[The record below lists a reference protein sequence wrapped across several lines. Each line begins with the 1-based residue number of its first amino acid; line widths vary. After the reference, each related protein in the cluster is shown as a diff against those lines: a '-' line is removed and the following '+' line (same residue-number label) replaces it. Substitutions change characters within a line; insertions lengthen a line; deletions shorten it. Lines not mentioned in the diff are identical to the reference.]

1 MKLNKQINKMSIE
14 KILTVKGKSPFI
26 NANSFK
32 KNISLK
38 KDSLNIELDDNFYEN
53 LFLEEMD
60 FQLNPN
66 KDKITN
72 IIRQQCRAVEYFS
85 SIEDN
90 KKVSQYKT
98 LIDLFLNN
106 PIVINLLDNK
116 DNNNNN
122 SMKKILISNK
132 NKVMNK
138 LIAQDNIRLKY
149 ENNDIIIQQE
159 EKDKLYNLINKNENM
174 IKNKPSIDLINE
186 EIKNQ
191 KNKFKKNFLIKKH
204 SIFKKEKN
212 INENKLIQSI
222 QNAFINEKKDKQT
235 NIYEEKDNNLS
246 NTGVNNF
253 PIKKKENSNNKENI
267 SNNIINSFSFSNNL
281 INERNKE
288 NINQLN
294 ILINKKNTSEFEPL
308 TPEIFSKIN
317 QSNNKSSV
325 NNNYNNNSEEITETN
340 DFSLNNENYTTSTNE
355 DKDTIPKNDSLLKYN
370 NICSNSNE
378 TKESENFNFSN
389 ITNSSQIS
397 KNLNNLN
404 DLSIKNNKFKNFR
417 LDFNDLFEFMK
428 ESHSINNKQKIFCK
442 DIKLIIENYI
452 KEYNQ
457 YLNEN
462 IFIKFV
468 KKFSNSWDDMFKKY
482 VNITEIYE
490 KELKKIDEKINTF
503 INEESK
509 IKELENLSE
518 SLKNEREN
526 EINKSEEKFSSEIE
540 SISLDF
546 KNNYNYKDKGILLLN
561 EKFALI
567 ITKKIF
573 DMINN
578 I

>member
-1 MKLNKQINKMSIE
+1 MSIE
-14 KILTVKGKSPFI
+14 TNLTEIEKPPFI
-26 NANSFK
+26 NANLFQ

-38 KDSLNIELDDNFYEN
+38 KDCLNIELDDNFYEN
-53 LFLEEMD
+53 LFLQEMD
-60 FQLNPN
+60 FYLNPK
-66 KDKITN
+66 KDKI
-72 IIRQQCRAVEYFS
+72 IYIVRQYCKAVEYFS

-90 KKVSQYKT
+90 IKVNQYKT

-116 DNNNNN
+116 NNNNN

-132 NKVMNK
+132 NREMKK
-138 LIAQDNIRLKY
+138 LLVHDNIGLIY
-149 ENNDIIIQQE
+149 DNNNNINQQE
-159 EKDKLYNLINKNENM
+159 EQDKLNKLINKNENM
-174 IKNKPSIDLINE
+174 IKSRTSVDLVNE

-191 KNKFKKNFLIKKH
+191 KNNFQKNLLIKKN
-204 SIFKKEKN
+204 SLFKKDKN
-212 INENKLIQSI
+212 INENKLIESI

-235 NIYEEKDNNLS
+235 IIYEEKINNSSNSGKKLIPVKNKEIS
-246 NTGVNNF
+246 NT
-253 PIKKKENSNNKENI
+253 NKENI
-267 SNNIINSFSFSNNL
+267 STNIINSFSFSNNS
-281 INERNKE
+281 INESNKE
-288 NINQLN
+288 NINQIN
-294 ILINKKNTSEFEPL
+294 IIINKKNTSEFEPL
-308 TPEIFSKIN
+308 TPEIFSKFN
-317 QSNNKSSV
+317 TTNNKSSI
-325 NNNYNNNSEEITETN
+325 NKDYINNSEEITETN
-340 DFSLNNENYTTSTNE
+340 DFSLNNENYIVSSSE
-355 DKDTIPKNDSLLKYN
+355 DKKKIQENNTLLKYN

-378 TKESENFNFSN
+378 TKESDNIDFSN
-389 ITNSSQIS
+389 FTNSSQIS
-397 KNLNNLN
+397 KNLN
-404 DLSIKNNKFKNFR
+404 DSSIKNNKFKNFR

-428 ESHSINNKQKIFCK
+428 ESRSINNKQKIFCK

-452 KEYNQ
+452 KDYNQ

-468 KKFSNSWDDMFKKY
+468 KKFSNLWDDMFKKY
-482 VNITEIYE
+482 INISEIYE
-490 KELKKIDEKINTF
+490 KELKKIDEKINNF
-503 INEESK
+503 INDESK

-518 SLKNEREN
+518 NLKIEREN

-546 KNNYNYKDKGILLLN
+546 KNNYNNIDKGILLLN